1 MAFGEINDLLKGNLS
16 KKNKRDEIV
25 NSAAYRKLLGMDEFT
40 DPPVQ
45 NLITAFYSK
54 ALGDSD
60 NSCGAF
66 VLLLNSILDIARERS
81 SINSAVCEVV
91 GPNPETG
98 SYAVQPG

>member
-1 MAFGEINDLLKGNLS
+1 M
-16 KKNKRDEIV
+16 
-25 NSAAYRKLLGMDEFT
+25 
-40 DPPVQ
+40 Q
-45 NLITAFYSK
+45 NLITSFYSK

-81 SINSAVCEVV
+81 SINSVVCTLV

-98 SYAVQPG
+98 SYAYPFAKCAYIAYAATLNASMTPKVLNANDITLVSQNPMTYRYHN